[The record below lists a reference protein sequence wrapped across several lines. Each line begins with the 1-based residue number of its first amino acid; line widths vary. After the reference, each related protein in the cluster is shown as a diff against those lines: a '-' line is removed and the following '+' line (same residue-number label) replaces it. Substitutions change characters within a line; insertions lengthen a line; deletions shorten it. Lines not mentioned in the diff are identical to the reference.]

1 MKKITF
7 FATLLAML
15 VSSVQ
20 SAFADD
26 AKWTNKF
33 IKSVADATA
42 DLGSLENGYYLIENV
57 GHNSF
62 ARLDGSAIW
71 LEAAVNPDGI
81 DNIRN
86 YFVGTT
92 DKMNYVFYLSKND
105 DNATYTIQAKSGK
118 YFPQSLPH
126 GGGAS
131 VNATAGKY
139 TIEKIDGGNFSLK
152 SEVKTTWKEG
162 GKDVEGILYADGNGH
177 QTYSSGSFT
186 GWSTTQP
193 GANSNG
199 DYKLFKVEVGDI
211 VTANFKYT
219 VNGHVVLAASKQF
232 VPNTTLSADNYPL
245 LTIKSISPTT
255 IETTQDV
262 TVDCD
267 MALPVEASTVAAP
280 KWYAVRMHNGKR
292 MMVADAANSE
302 VACNDVELSLPEQ
315 LPDANQWAFVG
326 NDLLTSFKLYN
337 KGTQKYLKTS
347 AQNAI
352 STLVDEADATEFHVM
367 ATRIKGME
375 NGFCISNSSWYLNFQ
390 NPNTGTNEAPKYDKP
405 GVYGWTDNDQGSTC
419 TVYAPESFPLNYA
432 ASLVNVPEGTIGA
445 PQYLENAENLKAYK
459 AAYNKANGDASEAN
473 IKALVDINK
482 QIATSPVGT
491 TLTEGYYRLV
501 NCKDKN
507 YLHING
513 TILNDQAGK
522 EKAVGSVV
530 YFKSTETEGQYSV
543 LVEGKYL
550 GAVTTSQNVNLG
562 EEASK
567 GTYTVT
573 SNNYISLIHE
583 VSTKNNTDY
592 RYLHVNGGNA
602 VGWEANT
609 PASQWYIVPA
619 TDVEIDMVA
628 QGDKKYASAYLPFS
642 VSAVDGATAY
652 TGALN
657 ADKTVIDMTATTAV
671 PANIGF
677 VLVGTENK
685 ATLTIGDAA
694 AIEGENALI
703 GTNTGIQLTSGEN
716 DNHASYLVFG
726 VNNGTVG
733 FYKPAS
739 TLTSIAANK
748 AYINASEISNQAIAL
763 NFGNTVTGI
772 NAATLVKGENNA
784 PIYDLSGRRVWAPV
798 KGGLYIQNGKKLVK

>member
-26 AKWTNKF
+26 ARWTNKF

-62 ARLDGSAIW
+62 AHVVNDGIWLDGSA
-71 LEAAVNPDGI
+71 ANPDGI
-81 DNIRN
+81 DNIRSS
-86 YFVGTT
+86 FVGTT
-92 DKMNYVFYLSKND
+92 DKMHYVFYLSKND

-139 TIEKIDGGNFSLK
+139 TIEKIADGNFALK
-152 SEVKTTWKEG
+152 SEVKTTWKEN
-162 GKDVEGILYADGNGH
+162 GKDVEGILYADGNG
-177 QTYSSGSFT
+177 QGNYSTGTFT

-199 DYKLFKVEVGDI
+199 DYKFFKVEVGEI

-219 VNGHVVLAASKQF
+219 VNGHVVLAASKQV

-245 LTIKSISPTT
+245 LTINSYSPAT

-262 TVDCD
+262 TVNCD
-267 MALPVEASTVAAP
+267 MALPVKASTAANP

-302 VACNDVELSLPEQ
+302 VACNDVEFSLPE

-326 NDLLTSFKLYN
+326 DDLFTSFKLYN

-347 AQNAI
+347 AKNAI
-352 STLVDEADATEFHVM
+352 STLVDVADATEFHVM
-367 ATRIKGME
+367 ATRIQDME
-375 NGFCISNSSWYLNFQ
+375 NGFCISNNSWYLNFQ
-390 NPNTGTNEAPKYDKP
+390 NPNTGTKEAPKYDKP

-419 TVYAPESFPLNYA
+419 SVFAPESFPLNYA
-432 ASLVNVPEGTIGA
+432 APIVNAPEGTIGC
-445 PQYLENAENLKAYK
+445 PQYLETEANFNALK
-459 AAYNKANGDASEAN
+459 AAYNAVEAGATN
-473 IKALVDINK
+473 ENVQKLVDINK
-482 QIATSPVGT
+482 QIAASPVGT

-507 YLHING
+507 YLHIEG
-513 TILNDQAGK
+513 TVLKDQAGK

-530 YFKSTETEGQYSV
+530 YFKNTDTEGQYSV

-550 GAVTTSQNVNLG
+550 GTVTRSEAINLG
-562 EEASK
+562 EETSK
-567 GTYTVT
+567 GTYAVT
-573 SNNYISLIHE
+573 SNNCISNVHE
-583 VSTKNNTDY
+583 VSSNNDTDY

-619 TDVEIDMVA
+619 TDVEIDMTA
-628 QGDKKYASAYLPFS
+628 QGDNTYASAYLPFS
-642 VSAVDGATAY
+642 VSAVDGASAY
-652 TGALN
+652 VGALN
-657 ADKTVIDMTATTAV
+657 ADKNAIDMKSVSGV
-671 PANIGF
+671 PANTGF
-677 VLVGTENK
+677 VLVGNGTK

-694 AIEGENALI
+694 AIEGVNALI
-703 GTNTGIQLTSGEN
+703 GTNTGVTFADATPRAN
-716 DNHASYLVFG
+716 YLVFG
-726 VNNGTVG
+726 VNDNKVG
-733 FYKPAS
+733 FYTPSNSVPA
-739 TLTSIAANK
+739 IPANK
-748 AYINASEISNQAIAL
+748 AYINASALNINAVAL
-763 NFGNTVTGI
+763 NFGGNVTSI
-772 NAATLVKGENNA
+772 NAATLINGENNA

-798 KGGLYIQNGKKLVK
+798 KGGLYIRNGKKIIK

>member
-62 ARLDGSAIW
+62 AHVANNGVIWLDGSA
-71 LEAAVNPDGI
+71 ANPDGI
-81 DNIRN
+81 DNIRSS
-86 YFVGTT
+86 FVGTT
-92 DKMNYVFYLSKND
+92 DKMHYVFYLSKND
-105 DNATYTIQAKSGK
+105 DNTTYTIQAKSGK
-118 YFPQSLPH
+118 YFPQSLSH
-126 GGGAS
+126 GGNVS
-131 VNATAGKY
+131 VNETAGKY
-139 TIEKIDGGNFSLK
+139 TIEKIADGNFSLK
-152 SEVKTTWKEG
+152 SEVKATWKEN
-162 GKDVEGILYADGNGH
+162 GKDVEGILYADGNGDGH
-177 QTYSSGSFT
+177 YSTGTFT

-193 GANSNG
+193 KANSNG

-219 VNGHVVLAASKQF
+219 VNGHVVLAASKQC

-245 LTIKSISPTT
+245 LTIKSINPAT

-280 KWYAVRMHNGKR
+280 KWYAVRMHTGKR

-326 NDLLTSFKLYN
+326 NDLFTSFKLYN

-347 AQNAI
+347 AKNAI

-501 NCKDKN
+501 NSQDKN

-522 EKAVGSVV
+522 EKAIGSVV
-530 YFKSTETEGQYSV
+530 YFKSTGTEGQYSV

-573 SNNYISLIHE
+573 SNNYISLVRE
-583 VSTKNNTDY
+583 VSSNDDY
-592 RYLHVNGGNA
+592 HYLHVNGGNA

-609 PASQWYIVPA
+609 PASQWYIIPA
-619 TDVEIDMVA
+619 TDVEIDMTV
-628 QGDKKYASAYLPFS
+628 QDDNTYASAYLPFS

-652 TGALN
+652 VGALN
-657 ADKTVIDMTATTAV
+657 ADKNAIDMKGVSGV
-671 PANIGF
+671 PANTGF
-677 VLVGTENK
+677 VLVGNGSK
-685 ATLTIGDAA
+685 ATLTIGNAA
-694 AIEGENALI
+694 AIEGENALT
-703 GTNTGIQLTSGEN
+703 GTNTGVTFADATPKTN
-716 DNHASYLVFG
+716 YLVFG
-726 VNNGTVG
+726 VNDGKVG
-733 FYKPAS
+733 FYTPGNVTA
-739 TLTSIAANK
+739 IPANK

-772 NAATLVKGENNA
+772 NAATLINGENNA

-798 KGGLYIQNGKKLVK
+798 KGGLYIQNGKKIIK

>member
-26 AKWTNKF
+26 ARWTNKF

-62 ARLDGSAIW
+62 ARLDGNAIW

-86 YFVGTT
+86 YFVGTA

-126 GGGAS
+126 SGGAS

-139 TIEKIDGGNFSLK
+139 TIEKIADGNFSLK
-152 SEVKTTWKEG
+152 SEVKATWKEN
-162 GKDVEGILYADGNGH
+162 GKDVEGILYADGNG
-177 QTYSSGSFT
+177 QKTYSSGSFT

-193 GANSNG
+193 KANSNG
-199 DYKLFKVEVGDI
+199 DYKLFKVEVGEI

-219 VNGHVVLAASKQF
+219 VNGHVVLAASKQI

-302 VACNDVELSLPEQ
+302 VACNDVEFSLPE

-326 NDLLTSFKLYN
+326 DDLFTSFKLYN

-347 AQNAI
+347 AKNAI
-352 STLVDEADATEFHVM
+352 STLVDVADATEFHVM
-367 ATRIKGME
+367 ATRIQDME
-375 NGFCISNSSWYLNFQ
+375 NGFCISNNSWYLNFQ
-390 NPNTGTNEAPKYDKP
+390 NPNTGTKEAPKYDKP

-419 TVYAPESFPLNYA
+419 SVFAPESFPLNYA
-432 ASLVNVPEGTIGA
+432 APIVNAPEGTIGC
-445 PQYLENAENLKAYK
+445 PQYLETEANFNALK
-459 AAYNKANGDASEAN
+459 AAYNAVEAGATN
-473 IKALVDINK
+473 ENVQKLVDINK
-482 QIATSPVGT
+482 QIAASPVGT

-522 EKAVGSVV
+522 EKAIGSVV
-530 YFKSTETEGQYSV
+530 YFKSTETKGQYSV

-573 SNNYISLIHE
+573 SNNFISLVRE
-583 VSTKNNTDY
+583 VSSNDDY
-592 RYLHVNGGNA
+592 HYLHVNGGNA

-609 PASQWYIVPA
+609 PASQWYIIPA
-619 TDVEIDMVA
+619 TDVEIDMTA

-657 ADKTVIDMTATTAV
+657 ADKTVIEMTATTAV
-671 PANIGF
+671 PANTGF
-677 VLVGTENK
+677 VLVGNGSK

-694 AIEGENALI
+694 AIEGENALT

-733 FYKPAS
+733 FYKPESA
-739 TLTSIAANK
+739 LTSIAANK

>member
-62 ARLDGSAIW
+62 ARLDGNAIW

-162 GKDVEGILYADGNGH
+162 GKDVEGILYADGNG
-177 QTYSSGSFT
+177 QKTYSSGTFT

-219 VNGHVVLAASKQF
+219 VNGHVVLAASKQCI
-232 VPNTTLSADNYPL
+232 PNTTLSADNYPL
-245 LTIKSISPTT
+245 LTIKSYSPAT

-280 KWYAVRMHNGKR
+280 KWYAVRMHTGKR

-390 NPNTGTNEAPKYDKP
+390 NPNTGTKEAPKYDKP

-501 NCKDKN
+501 NSQDKN

-522 EKAVGSVV
+522 EKAIGSVV
-530 YFKSTETEGQYSV
+530 YFKSTETKGQYSV

-550 GAVTTSQNVNLG
+550 GTVATSKNINLG

-573 SNNYISLIHE
+573 SNNYISLVRE
-583 VSTKNNTDY
+583 VSSNDDY
-592 RYLHVNGGNA
+592 HYLHVNGGNA

-609 PASQWYIVPA
+609 PASQWYIIPA
-619 TDVEIDMVA
+619 TDVEIDMTA
-628 QGDKKYASAYLPFS
+628 QGDNTYASAYLPFS
-642 VSAVDGATAY
+642 VSAVDGASAY
-652 TGALN
+652 VGALN
-657 ADKTVIDMTATTAV
+657 ADKTAIDMKGVSGV
-671 PANIGF
+671 PANTGF
-677 VLVGTENK
+677 VLVGNGGK
-685 ATLTIGDAA
+685 ATLTIGNAA
-694 AIEGENALI
+694 AIEGENALT
-703 GTNTGIQLTSGEN
+703 GTNTGVTFAAATPKTN
-716 DNHASYLVFG
+716 YLVFG
-726 VNNGTVG
+726 VNDGKVG
-733 FYKPAS
+733 FYTPGNVTA
-739 TLTSIAANK
+739 IPANK
-748 AYINASEISNQAIAL
+748 AYINASELSNQAIAL

-798 KGGLYIQNGKKLVK
+798 KGGLYIQNGKKIIK

>member
-26 AKWTNKF
+26 ARWTNKF

-62 ARLDGSAIW
+62 AHVANNGVIWLDGSA
-71 LEAAVNPDGI
+71 ANPDGI
-81 DNIRN
+81 DNIRSS
-86 YFVGTT
+86 FVGTT
-92 DKMNYVFYLSKND
+92 DKMHYVFYLSKND

-118 YFPQSLPH
+118 YFPQSLSH
-126 GGGAS
+126 GGNVS
-131 VNATAGKY
+131 VNETAGKY
-139 TIEKIDGGNFSLK
+139 TIEKIADGNFSLK
-152 SEVKTTWKEG
+152 SEVKATWKEN
-162 GKDVEGILYADGNGH
+162 GKDVEGILYADGNGDGH
-177 QTYSSGSFT
+177 YSTGTFT

-199 DYKLFKVEVGDI
+199 DYKLFKVEVGEI

-219 VNGHVVLAASKQF
+219 VNGHVVLAASKQV

-245 LTIKSISPTT
+245 LTINSYSPTT

-267 MALPVEASTVAAP
+267 MALPVEASTAAAP
-280 KWYAVRMHNGKR
+280 KWYAVRMHTGKR

-302 VACNDVELSLPEQ
+302 VACNDVELSLPEL

-347 AQNAI
+347 AQSAI
-352 STLVDEADATEFHVM
+352 STLVDEADATVFHVM
-367 ATRIKGME
+367 ATQVKSME
-375 NGFCISNSSWYLNFQ
+375 NGFCISNGSWYLNFQ
-390 NPNTGTNEAPKYDKP
+390 NPNTGTDKAPKYDKP
-405 GVYGWTDNDQGSTC
+405 GVYGWTSNDQGSTC
-419 TVYAPESFPLNYA
+419 TIYTPESFPMNYA
-432 ASLVNVPEGTIGA
+432 ASFVNVPEGAIGG

-459 AAYNKANGDASEAN
+459 AAYNKAHGDASEAN
-473 IKALVDINK
+473 INALVDINK
-482 QIATSPVGT
+482 QIAASSVGT

-501 NCKDKN
+501 NCRDKN

-522 EKAVGSVV
+522 EKAIGSVV
-530 YFKSTETEGQYSV
+530 YFKSTGTEGQYSV

-550 GAVTTSQNVNLG
+550 GTVTRSQDINLG

-573 SNNYISLIHE
+573 SNNFISLVHE
-583 VSTKNNTDY
+583 VSTNNDTDY

-619 TDVEIDMVA
+619 TDVEIDMTA

-642 VSAVDGATAY
+642 VSAVDGASAY
-652 TGALN
+652 VGALN
-657 ADKTVIDMTATTAV
+657 ADKNAIDMKSVSGV
-671 PANIGF
+671 PANTGF
-677 VLVGTENK
+677 VLVGNGTK

-694 AIEGENALI
+694 AIEGVNALI
-703 GTNTGIQLTSGEN
+703 GTNTGVTFAAATPKT
-716 DNHASYLVFG
+716 DYLVFG

-733 FYKPAS
+733 FYTPGNVPA
-739 TLTSIAANK
+739 IPANK
-748 AYINASEISNQAIAL
+748 AYINASAVSNGAISL

-772 NAATLVKGENNA
+772 NAATINNGENNA
-784 PIYDLSGRRVWAPV
+784 PIYDLSGRRVWTPV

>member
-26 AKWTNKF
+26 VKWTGKG
-33 IKSVADATA
+33 IKSVGAAVTSLS
-42 DLGSLENGYYLIENV
+42 DLTDGYYLVRNV
-57 GHNSF
+57 GHSTFLQEQGNGNLYLWNANNYSSDQTSINNAFSGDATNMNSVVYL
-62 ARLDGSAIW
+62 AKDSEDG
-71 LEAAVNPDGI
+71 
-81 DNIRN
+81 
-86 YFVGTT
+86 
-92 DKMNYVFYLSKND
+92 
-105 DNATYTIQAKSGK
+105 TYTMQFKSGK
-118 YFPQSLPH
+118 YMPTFGS
-126 GGGAS
+126 GGTTS
-131 VNATAGKY
+131 NATAAKLTVAIYNEGEPYFNFK
-139 TIEKIDGGNFSLK
+139 DGSN
-152 SEVKTTWKEG
+152 
-162 GKDVEGILYADGNGH
+162 YADGKG
-177 QTYSSGSFT
+177 
-186 GWSTTQP
+186 
-193 GANSNG
+193 
-199 DYKLFKVEVGDI
+199 GDI
-211 VTANFKYT
+211 HGQGNGAGNFVGWKDLSNKNGNSSYQFYKVTLDDVLTVNYKYT
-219 VNGHVVLAASKQF
+219 VAGHVVLAVNSTRTKGLA
-232 VPNTTLSADNYPL
+232 PSADAYPC
-245 LTIKSISPTT
+245 LTITGYDKQT
-255 IETTQDV
+255 ITESGDV
-262 TVDCD
+262 VVNCT

-280 KWYAVRMHNGKR
+280 KWYAVRMHTGKR
-292 MMVADAANSE
+292 MMVADVAKSE
-302 VACNDVELSLPEQ
+302 VACNDVELSLPE

-347 AQNAI
+347 AQDAI
-352 STLVDEADATEFHVM
+352 STLVDEADATKFHVM
-367 ATRIKGME
+367 ATQVKSME
-375 NGFCISNSSWYLNFQ
+375 NSFCISNGSWYLNFQ
-390 NPNTGTNEAPKYDKP
+390 NPNTGTDKAPKYDKP
-405 GVYGWTDNDQGSTC
+405 GVYGWTSNDQGSTC
-419 TVYAPESFPLNYA
+419 TIYTPESFPLNYA
-432 ASLVNVPEGTIGA
+432 ASFANVPEGAIGG
-445 PQYLENAENLKAYK
+445 PQYLENTENLKAYK

-473 IKALVDINK
+473 INALVDINK
-482 QIATSPVGT
+482 QIANSQVGR

-530 YFKSTETEGQYSV
+530 YFKSTGTEGQYSV

-550 GAVTTSQNVNLG
+550 GAVTKSDPINLG

-573 SNNYISLIHE
+573 SNNFISLVHE
-583 VSTKNNTDY
+583 VSTNNDTDY
-592 RYLHVNGGNA
+592 RYMHVNGGNA
-602 VGWEANT
+602 VGWEAPT
-609 PASQWYIVPA
+609 PASQWYIIPA
-619 TDVEIDMVA
+619 TDVEIGMTA

-657 ADKTVIDMTATTAV
+657 ADKTAIDMTATTAV
-671 PANIGF
+671 PANTGF

-685 ATLTIGDAA
+685 ATLTIGEAA
-694 AIEGENALI
+694 AIEGENALT

-739 TLTSIAANK
+739 ALTSIAANK
-748 AYINASEISNQAIAL
+748 AYINASELSNQAIAL

-772 NAATLVKGENNA
+772 NAATLIKGENNA

-798 KGGLYIQNGKKLVK
+798 KGGLYIQNGKKIIK

>member
-33 IKSVADATA
+33 IKSVADATT
-42 DLGSLENGYYLIENV
+42 DLGSLEDGYYLLENV

-62 ARLDGSAIW
+62 ARLEDNGKIW

-81 DNIRN
+81 ENIRN

-118 YFPQSLPH
+118 YFPQNLPH
-126 GGGAS
+126 GDNVS
-131 VNATAGKY
+131 VNETAGKY
-139 TIEKIDGGNFSLK
+139 TIEKISGGNFSLK
-152 SEVKTTWKEG
+152 SEVKSTWNN
-162 GKDVEGILYADGNGH
+162 GKSEGILYADGNGVNA
-177 QTYSSGSFT
+177 YSSGWFT

-193 GANSNG
+193 GAGSNG
-199 DYKLFKVEVGDI
+199 DYKFFKVEVGEI

-219 VNGHVVLAASKQF
+219 VNGHVVLAASKQ
-232 VPNTTLSADNYPL
+232 VIPNTTLSADNYPL
-245 LTIKSISPTT
+245 LTINSYSPTT
-255 IETTQDV
+255 IATSQDV
-262 TVDCD
+262 TVNCS
-267 MALPVEASTVAAP
+267 MALPVEASTAAAP

-292 MMVADAANSE
+292 MMVADVANSE
-302 VACNDVELSLPEQ
+302 VACNDVEFGLPEQ

-326 NDLLTSFKLYN
+326 DDLFTSFKLYN
-337 KGTQKYLKTS
+337 KDTQKYLKTS
-347 AQNAI
+347 SQGAI
-352 STLVDEADATEFHVM
+352 STLVDEADATNFHVM
-367 ATRIKGME
+367 ATRIQGME
-375 NGFCISNSSWYLNFQ
+375 NGFCISNNSWYLNFQ
-390 NPNTGTNEAPKYDKP
+390 NPNTGTKEAPKYDKP

-432 ASLVNVPEGTIGA
+432 ASFINVPEGAIGG
-445 PQYLENAENLKAYK
+445 PQYLENADNLKAYK
-459 AAYNKANGDASEAN
+459 AAYNKANGEASEAN
-473 IKALVDINK
+473 INALVDINK
-482 QIATSPVGT
+482 QIATSSVGT

-513 TILNDQAGK
+513 SILNDQAGK
-522 EKAVGSVV
+522 EKAIGSVV
-530 YFKSTETEGQYSV
+530 YFKSTETAGQYNV

-550 GAVTTSQNVNLG
+550 GAVTRSQNINLG

-567 GTYTVT
+567 GIYTVT
-573 SNNYISLIHE
+573 SSNYISLVHE
-583 VSTKNNTDY
+583 VSTDNDTDF

-602 VGWEANT
+602 VGWEANNAT
-609 PASQWYIVPA
+609 ASQWYIIPA
-619 TDVEIDMVA
+619 TDVEIDMTT
-628 QGDKKYASAYLPFS
+628 QGDNTYASAYLPFS

-652 TGALN
+652 VGALN
-657 ADKTVIDMTATTAV
+657 ADKTAIDMKGVSGV
-671 PANIGF
+671 PANTGF
-677 VLVGTENK
+677 VLVGNGSK
-685 ATLTIGDAA
+685 ATLTIGNAA
-694 AIEGENALI
+694 AIEGENALT
-703 GTNTGIQLTSGEN
+703 GTNTGVTFAAATPKTN
-716 DNHASYLVFG
+716 YLVFG
-726 VNNGTVG
+726 VNDGKVG
-733 FYKPAS
+733 FYTPGNVTA
-739 TLTSIAANK
+739 IPANK
-748 AYINASEISNQAIAL
+748 AYINASALSNPAIAL

-772 NAATLVKGENNA
+772 NAATIINGENNA

-798 KGGLYIQNGKKLVK
+798 KGGLYIQNGKKIIK

>member
-62 ARLDGSAIW
+62 AHVVNDGIWLDGN
-71 LEAAVNPDGI
+71 AANPDGI
-81 DNIRN
+81 DNIRSR
-86 YFVGTT
+86 FVGTT
-92 DKMNYVFYLSKND
+92 DKMHYVFYLSKND

-139 TIEKIDGGNFSLK
+139 TIEKIADGNFALK
-152 SEVKTTWKEG
+152 SEVKTTWKEN
-162 GKDVEGILYADGNGH
+162 GKDVEGILYADGNGTGH
-177 QTYSSGSFT
+177 YSTGTFT

-193 GANSNG
+193 GAGSNG
-199 DYKLFKVEVGDI
+199 DYKFFKVEVGEI

-219 VNGHVVLAASKQF
+219 VNGHVVLAASKQV

-245 LTIKSISPTT
+245 LTINSYSPTT

-262 TVDCD
+262 TVDCS

-280 KWYAVRMHNGKR
+280 KWYAVRFHTGKR

-302 VACNDVELSLPEQ
+302 VACNDVELGLPE

-326 NDLLTSFKLYN
+326 DDLLTSFKLYN

-347 AQNAI
+347 SQSAI
-352 STLVDEADATEFHVM
+352 STLVDEADASEFHVM
-367 ATRIKGME
+367 ATQVKSMDK
-375 NGFCISNSSWYLNFQ
+375 GFCISNGSWYLNFQ
-390 NPNTGTNEAPKYDKP
+390 NPNTGTDKAPKYDKP
-405 GVYGWTDNDQGSTC
+405 GVYGWNSNDQGSTC

-432 ASLVNVPEGTIGA
+432 APIVNAPEGTIGC
-445 PQYLENAENLKAYK
+445 PQYLETEANLNALK
-459 AAYNKANGDASEAN
+459 AAYNAVAAGATDENVQK
-473 IKALVDINK
+473 LVDINK
-482 QIATSPVGT
+482 QIAASPVGT

-501 NCKDKN
+501 NCQDKN

-522 EKAVGSVV
+522 EKAIGSVV
-530 YFKSTETEGQYSV
+530 YFKSTDTEGQYSV

-550 GAVTTSQNVNLG
+550 GTVATSKNINLG
-562 EEASK
+562 EETSK

-573 SNNYISLIHE
+573 SNNFISLVRE
-583 VSTKNNTDY
+583 VSSNDDY
-592 RYLHVNGGNA
+592 HYLHVNGGNA

-609 PASQWYIVPA
+609 PASQWYIIPA
-619 TDVEIDMVA
+619 TDVEIDMTA
-628 QGDKKYASAYLPFS
+628 QGDNTYASAYLPFS
-642 VSAVDGATAY
+642 VSAVNGATAY
-652 TGALN
+652 VGALN
-657 ADKTVIDMTATTAV
+657 AEKTAIDMKGVSGV
-671 PANIGF
+671 PANTGF
-677 VLVGTENK
+677 VLVGNGSK
-685 ATLTIGDAA
+685 ATLTIGNAA
-694 AIEGENALI
+694 AIEGENALT
-703 GTNTGIQLTSGEN
+703 GTNTGVTFAAATPKTN
-716 DNHASYLVFG
+716 YLVFG
-726 VNNGTVG
+726 VNDGKVG
-733 FYKPAS
+733 FYTPGNVTA
-739 TLTSIAANK
+739 IPANK
-748 AYINASEISNQAIAL
+748 AYINASAVTGSAIAL

-772 NAATLVKGENNA
+772 NAATIINGENNA

-798 KGGLYIQNGKKLVK
+798 KGGLYIQNGKKIIK

>member
-26 AKWTNKF
+26 AKWTGKG
-33 IKSVADATA
+33 IKSVDAAVTSLS
-42 DLGSLENGYYLIENV
+42 DLTSGYYLVRNV
-57 GHNSF
+57 GHSTFLQEQGNGNLYLWNANNYSSDLTSINNAF
-62 ARLDGSAIW
+62 SGSATNMNSVVY
-71 LEAAVNPDGI
+71 LAKNSEDG
-81 DNIRN
+81 
-86 YFVGTT
+86 
-92 DKMNYVFYLSKND
+92 
-105 DNATYTIQAKSGK
+105 TYTMQFKSGK
-118 YFPQSLPH
+118 YMPAF
-126 GGGAS
+126 
-131 VNATAGKY
+131 
-139 TIEKIDGGNFSLK
+139 GGNSTSSNETATKL
-152 SEVKTTWKEG
+152 TIAIYNEG
-162 GKDVEGILYADGNGH
+162 EPYFNFKDGNNLYANGKGGDYQGQGNGAGNFVGWKDPSDKNGN
-177 QTYSSGSFT
+177 SSYQF
-186 GWSTTQP
+186 
-193 GANSNG
+193 
-199 DYKLFKVEVGDI
+199 YKLTLDDVYTV
-211 VTANFKYT
+211 NYKYT
-219 VNGHVVLAASKQF
+219 VGGHVVLAVNGVSK
-232 VPNTTLSADNYPL
+232 VKGSAPSADAYPC
-245 LTIKSISPTT
+245 LTITGYDKQT
-255 IETTQDV
+255 ITENGDV
-262 TVDCD
+262 VVNCT
-267 MALPVEASTVAAP
+267 MALPVEASTAAAP

-302 VACNDVELSLPEQ
+302 VACNDVELSLPE

-390 NPNTGTNEAPKYDKP
+390 NPDGSNKP
-405 GVYGWTDNDQGSTC
+405 GVYGWGDNDQGSTC

-432 ASLVNVPEGTIGA
+432 APYVNVPEGAIGG

-459 AAYNKANGDASEAN
+459 AAYNKANDEASEAN
-473 IKALVDINK
+473 INALVDINK
-482 QIATSPVGT
+482 QIAASSEGT
-491 TLTEGYYRLV
+491 TLTDGYYRLV
-501 NCKDKN
+501 NCRDNN

-522 EKAVGSVV
+522 EKAIGSVV

-550 GAVTTSQNVNLG
+550 GAVTRSNPINLG

-573 SNNYISLIHE
+573 SNKCVFLVHE
-583 VSTKNNTDY
+583 VSTNNDTDY

-609 PASQWYIVPA
+609 PASQWYIIPA
-619 TDVEIDMVA
+619 TDVEIDMTA
-628 QGDKKYASAYLPFS
+628 QGDNTYASAYLPFS
-642 VSAVDGATAY
+642 VSAVNGATAY
-652 TGALN
+652 VGALN
-657 ADKTVIDMTATTAV
+657 ADKTAIDMKGVSGV
-671 PANIGF
+671 PANTGF
-677 VLVGTENK
+677 VLVGNGSK
-685 ATLTIGDAA
+685 ATLTIGNAA
-694 AIEGENALI
+694 AIEGDNALT
-703 GTNTGIQLTSGEN
+703 GTNTGVTFAAATPKTN
-716 DNHASYLVFG
+716 YLVFG
-726 VNNGTVG
+726 VNDGKVG
-733 FYKPAS
+733 FYTPGNVAA
-739 TLTSIAANK
+739 IPANK
-748 AYINASEISNQAIAL
+748 AYINASALSNPAIAL

-772 NAATLVKGENNA
+772 NAATLINGENNA

-798 KGGLYIQNGKKLVK
+798 KGGLYIQNGKKIIK

>member
-42 DLGSLENGYYLIENV
+42 DLGSLEDGYYLLENV

-62 ARLDGSAIW
+62 ARLEDNGKIW

-81 DNIRN
+81 ENIRN

-118 YFPQSLPH
+118 YFPQNLPH
-126 GGGAS
+126 GDNVS
-131 VNATAGKY
+131 VNETAGKY
-139 TIEKIDGGNFSLK
+139 TIEKISGGNFSLK
-152 SEVKTTWKEG
+152 SEVKSTWNN
-162 GKDVEGILYADGNGH
+162 GKSEGILYADGNGVKA
-177 QTYSSGSFT
+177 YSSGWFT

-193 GANSNG
+193 GANTNG
-199 DYKLFKVEVGDI
+199 DYKFFKVEVGEI

-219 VNGHVVLAASKQF
+219 VNGHVVLAASKQV

-245 LTIKSISPTT
+245 LTINSYSPTT

-262 TVDCD
+262 TVDCN

-280 KWYAVRMHNGKR
+280 KWYAVRFHTGKR

-302 VACNDVELSLPEQ
+302 VACNDVESSLPEQ

-326 NDLLTSFKLYN
+326 GDLFTSFKLYN

-347 AQNAI
+347 AKDAI
-352 STLVDEADATEFHVM
+352 STLVDEADASEFHVM
-367 ATRIKGME
+367 ATQVKDMDK
-375 NGFCISNSSWYLNFQ
+375 GFCISNGSWYLNFQ
-390 NPNTGTNEAPKYDKP
+390 NPNTGTKDAPKYDKP
-405 GVYGWTDNDQGSTC
+405 GVYGWHDNDQGSTC

-432 ASLVNVPEGTIGA
+432 ASFINVPEGAIGG
-445 PQYLENAENLKAYK
+445 PQYLENADNLKAYK
-459 AAYNKANGDASEAN
+459 AAYNKANGEASEAN
-473 IKALVDINK
+473 INALVDINK
-482 QIATSPVGT
+482 QIAVSPVGT

-501 NCKDKN
+501 NCRDKN

-522 EKAVGSVV
+522 EKTIGSVV
-530 YFKSTETEGQYSV
+530 YFKNTDTKGQYSV

-550 GAVTTSQNVNLG
+550 GAVTRSQNINLG

-573 SNNYISLIHE
+573 SNNYISLVHE
-583 VSTKNNTDY
+583 VSTNNDTDY
-592 RYLHVNGGNA
+592 RYMHVNGGNA

-609 PASQWYIVPA
+609 PASQWYIIPA
-619 TDVEIDMVA
+619 TDVEIDMTA
-628 QGDKKYASAYLPFS
+628 QGDNTYASAYLPFS

-657 ADKTVIDMTATTAV
+657 ADKTVIDMKGVSGV

-677 VLVGTENK
+677 VLVGNGSK

-694 AIEGENALI
+694 AIEGDNALT

-733 FYKPAS
+733 FYKPESA
-739 TLTSIAANK
+739 LTSIAANK

-798 KGGLYIQNGKKLVK
+798 KGGLYIQNGKKIIK

>member
-62 ARLDGSAIW
+62 ARLDGNAIW

-139 TIEKIDGGNFSLK
+139 TIEKIADGNFALK

-162 GKDVEGILYADGNGH
+162 GKDVEGILYADGNG
-177 QTYSSGSFT
+177 QKTYSSGSFT

-193 GANSNG
+193 KANSNG

-219 VNGHVVLAASKQF
+219 VNGHVVLAASKQV

-245 LTIKSISPTT
+245 LTINSYSPAT

-262 TVDCD
+262 TVDCS

-280 KWYAVRMHNGKR
+280 KWYAVRMHTGKR

-302 VACNDVELSLPEQ
+302 VACNDVELSLPE

-367 ATRIKGME
+367 ATKIKDME
-375 NGFCISNSSWYLNFQ
+375 NGFCISNSSWYLNYQ
-390 NPNTGTNEAPKYDKP
+390 LPENSNKP
-405 GVYGWTDNDQGSTC
+405 GVYGWHDNDQGSTC

-432 ASLVNVPEGTIGA
+432 ASLINAPEGAIGA
-445 PQYLENAENLKAYK
+445 PQYLETEANFNALK
-459 AAYNKANGDASEAN
+459 AAYNAVEAGATN
-473 IKALVDINK
+473 ENVQKLVDINK
-482 QIATSPVGT
+482 QIAASPVGT

-513 TILNDQAGK
+513 TILNDQPGK
-522 EKAVGSVV
+522 EKAIGSVV
-530 YFKSTETEGQYSV
+530 YFKSTETKGQYSV

-550 GAVTTSQNVNLG
+550 GTVATSKNINLG
-562 EEASK
+562 EETSK

-573 SNNYISLIHE
+573 SNNYISLVRE
-583 VSTKNNTDY
+583 VSSNDDY
-592 RYLHVNGGNA
+592 HYLHVNGGNA

-609 PASQWYIVPA
+609 PASQWYIIPA
-619 TDVEIDMVA
+619 TDVEIDMTA

-657 ADKTVIDMTATTAV
+657 ADKTAIDMTATTAV
-671 PANIGF
+671 PANTGF

-694 AIEGENALI
+694 AIEGENALT

-739 TLTSIAANK
+739 ALTSIAANK
-748 AYINASEISNQAIAL
+748 AYINASELSNQAIAL

-772 NAATLVKGENNA
+772 NAATLINGENNA

-798 KGGLYIQNGKKLVK
+798 KGGLYIQNGKKIIK

>member
-42 DLGSLENGYYLIENV
+42 DLGSLEDGYYLLENV

-62 ARLDGSAIW
+62 ARLEDNGKIW

-81 DNIRN
+81 ENIRN

-118 YFPQSLPH
+118 YFPQNLPH
-126 GGGAS
+126 GDNVS
-131 VNATAGKY
+131 VNETAGKY
-139 TIEKIDGGNFSLK
+139 TIEKISGGNFSLK
-152 SEVKTTWKEG
+152 SEVKSTWNN
-162 GKDVEGILYADGNGH
+162 GKSEGILYADGNGVKA
-177 QTYSSGSFT
+177 YSSGWFT

-193 GANSNG
+193 GANTNG
-199 DYKLFKVEVGDI
+199 DYKFFKVEVGEI

-245 LTIKSISPTT
+245 LTINSYSPTT
-255 IETTQDV
+255 IATSQDV
-262 TVDCD
+262 TVNCS
-267 MALPVEASTVAAP
+267 MALPVEASTAAAP

-302 VACNDVELSLPEQ
+302 VACNDVEFGLPEQ

-326 NDLLTSFKLYN
+326 DDLFTSFKLYN

-347 AQNAI
+347 SQGAI
-352 STLVDEADATEFHVM
+352 STLVDEADATNFHVM
-367 ATRIKGME
+367 ATRIQGME
-375 NGFCISNSSWYLNFQ
+375 NGFCISNNSWYLNFQ

-432 ASLVNVPEGTIGA
+432 ASFINVPEGAIGG

-482 QIATSPVGT
+482 QIAVSPVGT

-501 NCKDKN
+501 NCKDNN

-522 EKAVGSVV
+522 EKAIGSVV
-530 YFKSTETEGQYSV
+530 YFKSTETAGRYNV

-550 GAVTTSQNVNLG
+550 GAVTRSQNINLG

-573 SNNYISLIHE
+573 SSNYISLVHE
-583 VSTKNNTDY
+583 VSTDNDTDY

-602 VGWEANT
+602 VGWEANNAT
-609 PASQWYIVPA
+609 ASQWYIIPA
-619 TDVEIDMVA
+619 TDVEIDMTA

-642 VSAVDGATAY
+642 VSAVNGATAY
-652 TGALN
+652 VGALN
-657 ADKTVIDMTATTAV
+657 AEKTAIDMKSVSGV

-677 VLVGTENK
+677 VLVGNGSK

-694 AIEGENALI
+694 AIEGGNALT

-739 TLTSIAANK
+739 ALTSIAANK
-748 AYINASEISNQAIAL
+748 AYINASELSNQAIAL

-772 NAATLVKGENNA
+772 NAATLINGENNA

-798 KGGLYIQNGKKLVK
+798 KGGLYIQNGKKIIK

>member
-26 AKWTNKF
+26 ARWTNKF

-62 ARLDGSAIW
+62 ARLDGNAIW

-86 YFVGTT
+86 YFVGTA

-139 TIEKIDGGNFSLK
+139 TIEKIADGNFSLK
-152 SEVKTTWKEG
+152 SEVKATWKEN
-162 GKDVEGILYADGNGH
+162 GKDVEGILYADGNG
-177 QTYSSGSFT
+177 QKTYSSGTFT

-193 GANSNG
+193 KANSNG

-302 VACNDVELSLPEQ
+302 VACNDVEFSLPE

-326 NDLLTSFKLYN
+326 DDLFTSFKLYN

-347 AQNAI
+347 AKNAI
-352 STLVDEADATEFHVM
+352 STLVDVADATEFHVM
-367 ATRIKGME
+367 ATRIQDME
-375 NGFCISNSSWYLNFQ
+375 NGFCISNNSWYLNFQ
-390 NPNTGTNEAPKYDKP
+390 NPNTGTKEAPKYDKP

-419 TVYAPESFPLNYA
+419 SVFAPESFPLNYA
-432 ASLVNVPEGTIGA
+432 APIVNAPEGTIGC
-445 PQYLENAENLKAYK
+445 PQYLETEANFNALK
-459 AAYNKANGDASEAN
+459 AAYNAVEAGATN
-473 IKALVDINK
+473 ENVQKLVDINK
-482 QIATSPVGT
+482 QIAASPVGT

-522 EKAVGSVV
+522 EKAIGSVV
-530 YFKSTETEGQYSV
+530 YFKSTETKGQYSV

-573 SNNYISLIHE
+573 SNNFISLVRE
-583 VSTKNNTDY
+583 VSSNDDY
-592 RYLHVNGGNA
+592 HYLHVNGGNA

-609 PASQWYIVPA
+609 PASQWYIIPA
-619 TDVEIDMVA
+619 TDVEIDMTA

-657 ADKTVIDMTATTAV
+657 ADKTVIEMTATTAV
-671 PANIGF
+671 PANTGF
-677 VLVGTENK
+677 VLVGNGSK

-694 AIEGENALI
+694 AIEGENALT

-733 FYKPAS
+733 FYKPESA
-739 TLTSIAANK
+739 LTSIAANK

>member
-26 AKWTNKF
+26 ARWTNKF

-62 ARLDGSAIW
+62 ARLDGNAIW

-86 YFVGTT
+86 YFVGTA

-139 TIEKIDGGNFSLK
+139 TIEKIADGNFSLK
-152 SEVKTTWKEG
+152 SEVKATWKEN
-162 GKDVEGILYADGNGH
+162 GKDVEGILYADGNG
-177 QTYSSGSFT
+177 QKTYSSGSFT
-186 GWSTTQP
+186 GWSITQP
-193 GANSNG
+193 KANSNG
-199 DYKLFKVEVGDI
+199 DYKLFKVEVGEI

-219 VNGHVVLAASKQF
+219 VNGHVVLAASKQI

-302 VACNDVELSLPEQ
+302 VACNDVEFSLPE

-326 NDLLTSFKLYN
+326 DDLFTSFKLYN

-347 AQNAI
+347 AKNAI
-352 STLVDEADATEFHVM
+352 STLVDVADATEFHVM
-367 ATRIKGME
+367 ATRIQDME
-375 NGFCISNSSWYLNFQ
+375 NGFCISNNSWYLNFQ
-390 NPNTGTNEAPKYDKP
+390 NPNTGTKEAPKYDKP
-405 GVYGWTDNDQGSTC
+405 GVYGWTDNDQGSIC
-419 TVYAPESFPLNYA
+419 SVFAPESFPLNYA
-432 ASLVNVPEGTIGA
+432 APIVNAPEGTIGC
-445 PQYLENAENLKAYK
+445 PQYLETEANFNALK
-459 AAYNKANGDASEAN
+459 AAYNAVEAGATN
-473 IKALVDINK
+473 ENVQKLVDINK
-482 QIATSPVGT
+482 QIAASPVGT

-522 EKAVGSVV
+522 EKAIGSVV
-530 YFKSTETEGQYSV
+530 YFKSTETKGQYSV

-573 SNNYISLIHE
+573 SNNFISLVRE
-583 VSTKNNTDY
+583 VSSNDDY
-592 RYLHVNGGNA
+592 HYLHVNGGNA

-609 PASQWYIVPA
+609 PASQWYIIPA
-619 TDVEIDMVA
+619 TDVEIDMTA

-657 ADKTVIDMTATTAV
+657 ADKTVIEMTATTAV
-671 PANIGF
+671 PANTGF
-677 VLVGTENK
+677 VLVGNGSK

-694 AIEGENALI
+694 AIEGENALT

-739 TLTSIAANK
+739 ALTSIAANK

-798 KGGLYIQNGKKLVK
+798 KGGLYIQNGKKIIK

>member
-26 AKWTNKF
+26 ARWTNKF

-62 ARLDGSAIW
+62 ARLDGNAIW

-86 YFVGTT
+86 YFVGTA

-139 TIEKIDGGNFSLK
+139 TIEKIADGNFSLK
-152 SEVKTTWKEG
+152 SEVKATWKEN
-162 GKDVEGILYADGNGH
+162 GKDVEGILYADGNG
-177 QTYSSGSFT
+177 QKTYSSGSFT

-193 GANSNG
+193 KANSNG

-245 LTIKSISPTT
+245 LTIKSINPTT

-302 VACNDVELSLPEQ
+302 VACNDVEFSLPE

-326 NDLLTSFKLYN
+326 DDLFTSFKLYN

-347 AQNAI
+347 AKNAI
-352 STLVDEADATEFHVM
+352 STLVDVADATEFHVM
-367 ATRIKGME
+367 ATRIQDME
-375 NGFCISNSSWYLNFQ
+375 NGFCISNNSWYLNFQ
-390 NPNTGTNEAPKYDKP
+390 NPNTGTKEAPKYDKP

-419 TVYAPESFPLNYA
+419 SVFAPESFPLNYA
-432 ASLVNVPEGTIGA
+432 APIVNAPEGTIGC
-445 PQYLENAENLKAYK
+445 PQYLETEANFNALK
-459 AAYNKANGDASEAN
+459 AAYNAVEAGATN
-473 IKALVDINK
+473 ENVQKLVDINK
-482 QIATSPVGT
+482 QIAASPVGT

-513 TILNDQAGK
+513 TILNDQASK
-522 EKAVGSVV
+522 EKAIGSVV
-530 YFKSTETEGQYSV
+530 YFKSTETKGQYSV

-573 SNNYISLIHE
+573 SNNFISLVRE
-583 VSTKNNTDY
+583 VSSNDDY
-592 RYLHVNGGNA
+592 HYLHVNGGNA

-609 PASQWYIVPA
+609 PASQWYIIPA
-619 TDVEIDMVA
+619 TDVEIDMTA

-671 PANIGF
+671 PANTGF

-685 ATLTIGDAA
+685 ATLTIGTADA
-694 AIEGENALI
+694 ISGTNALT
-703 GTNTGIQLTSGEN
+703 GSNFNTALTDATRAN
-716 DNHASYLVFG
+716 YLVFG
-726 VNNGTVG
+726 VNENKVG

-739 TLTSIAANK
+739 ALTSIPANK
-748 AYINASEISNQAIAL
+748 AYINASAITGSAIAL

-772 NAATLVKGENNA
+772 NAATINNGENNA

>member
-26 AKWTNKF
+26 AKWTGKG
-33 IKSVADATA
+33 IKSVDAAVTSLS
-42 DLGSLENGYYLIENV
+42 DLTSGYYLVRNV
-57 GHNSF
+57 GHSTFLQEQGNGNLYLWN
-62 ARLDGSAIW
+62 A
-71 LEAAVNPDGI
+71 N
-81 DNIRN
+81 N
-86 YFVGTT
+86 YSSDLTSINNAFSG
-92 DKMNYVFYLSKND
+92 
-105 DNATYTIQAKSGK
+105 NATNMNSVVYLTKDSEDGTYTMQFKSGK
-118 YFPQSLPH
+118 YLPTF
-126 GGGAS
+126 GDNNTS
-131 VNATAGKY
+131 SSATATKLTVAIYTEGEPYFNFKDANGKMA
-139 TIEKIDGGNFSLK
+139 DGKGGYNGAGNGAGNF
-152 SEVKTTWKEG
+152 VGWGTTP
-162 GKDVEGILYADGNGH
+162 GKKNGNGSY
-177 QTYSSGSFT
+177 QF
-186 GWSTTQP
+186 
-193 GANSNG
+193 
-199 DYKLFKVEVGDI
+199 YK
-211 VTANFKYT
+211 VTLDDAYTVNYKYT
-219 VNGHVVLAASKQF
+219 VDGHVVLAVDNASRVKGF
-232 VPNTTLSADNYPL
+232 APAAEAYPC
-245 LTIKSISPTT
+245 LTITGYDKQT
-255 IETTQDV
+255 ITESGDV
-262 TVDCD
+262 VVNCT
-267 MALPVEASTVAAP
+267 MALPVEASAAAAP

-302 VACNDVELSLPEQ
+302 VACNDVELSLPE

-326 NDLLTSFKLYN
+326 DDLLTSFKLYN

-352 STLVDEADATEFHVM
+352 STLVDEADATKFHVM
-367 ATRIKGME
+367 ATRIQGME
-375 NGFCISNSSWYLNFQ
+375 NGFCISNGSWYLNFQ
-390 NPNTGTNEAPKYDKP
+390 NPDGSNKP
-405 GVYGWTDNDQGSTC
+405 GVYGWGDNDQGSTC

-432 ASLVNVPEGTIGA
+432 ASFINVPEGAIGG
-445 PQYLENAENLKAYK
+445 PQYLENAENLKACK
-459 AAYNKANGDASEAN
+459 AAYNKANDDASEAN
-473 IKALVDINK
+473 INALVDINK
-482 QIATSPVGT
+482 QIAASPVGK

-501 NCKDKN
+501 NSKDKN

-513 TILNDQAGK
+513 SILNDQAGK
-522 EKAVGSVV
+522 EKAIGSVV
-530 YFKSTETEGQYSV
+530 YFKNTETAGQYSV

-550 GAVTTSQNVNLG
+550 GAVTRSKDVNLG

-573 SNNYISLIHE
+573 SNNFISLVHE
-583 VSTKNNTDY
+583 VSTNNDTDY

-602 VGWEANT
+602 VGWEAPT
-609 PASQWYIVPA
+609 PASQWYIIPA
-619 TDVEIDMVA
+619 TDVEIDMTA

-657 ADKTVIDMTATTAV
+657 ADKTAIDMTATTAV
-671 PANIGF
+671 PANTGF

-694 AIEGENALI
+694 AIEGEKALT

-748 AYINASEISNQAIAL
+748 AYINASEISSQAIAL

-798 KGGLYIQNGKKLVK
+798 KGGLYIQNGKKIIK

>member
-33 IKSVADATA
+33 IKSVADATT
-42 DLGSLENGYYLIENV
+42 DLGSLEDGYYLLENV

-62 ARLDGSAIW
+62 ARLEDNGKIW

-81 DNIRN
+81 ENIRN

-118 YFPQSLPH
+118 YFPQNLPH
-126 GGGAS
+126 GDNVS
-131 VNATAGKY
+131 VNETAGKY
-139 TIEKIDGGNFSLK
+139 TIEKISGGNFSLK
-152 SEVKTTWKEG
+152 SEVKSTWNN
-162 GKDVEGILYADGNGH
+162 GKSEGILYADGNGVNA
-177 QTYSSGSFT
+177 YSSGWFT

-193 GANSNG
+193 GANTNG
-199 DYKLFKVEVGDI
+199 DYKFFKVEVDET

-219 VNGHVVLAASKQF
+219 VNGHVVLAASKRF

-245 LTIKSISPTT
+245 LTINSYSPTT
-255 IETTQDV
+255 IATSQDV
-262 TVDCD
+262 TVNCS
-267 MALPVEASTVAAP
+267 MALPVEASTAAAP

-302 VACNDVELSLPEQ
+302 VACNDVESSLPEQ

-326 NDLLTSFKLYN
+326 DDLFTSFKLYN

-352 STLVDEADATEFHVM
+352 STLVDETDATEFHVM
-367 ATRIKGME
+367 ATRIQGME

-522 EKAVGSVV
+522 EKAIGSVV

-628 QGDKKYASAYLPFS
+628 QGDNTYASAYLPFS
-642 VSAVDGATAY
+642 VSAVDGASAY
-652 TGALN
+652 VGALN
-657 ADKTVIDMTATTAV
+657 ADKNAIDMKGVSGV
-671 PANIGF
+671 PANTGF
-677 VLVGTENK
+677 VLVGNGSK

-739 TLTSIAANK
+739 ALTSIAANK
-748 AYINASEISNQAIAL
+748 AYINASELSNQAIAL

-798 KGGLYIQNGKKLVK
+798 KSGLYIQNGKKLVK

>member
-62 ARLDGSAIW
+62 AHVVNDGIWLDGT
-71 LEAAVNPDGI
+71 AANPDGI
-81 DNIRN
+81 DNIRSR
-86 YFVGTT
+86 FVGTT
-92 DKMNYVFYLSKND
+92 DKMHYVFYLSKND

-139 TIEKIDGGNFSLK
+139 TIEKIADGNFALK
-152 SEVKTTWKEG
+152 SEVKTTWKEN
-162 GKDVEGILYADGNGH
+162 GKDVEGILYADGNG
-177 QTYSSGSFT
+177 QGNYSTGTFT

-199 DYKLFKVEVGDI
+199 DYKFFKVEVGEI

-219 VNGHVVLAASKQF
+219 VNGHVVLAASKQV

-245 LTIKSISPTT
+245 LTIKSINPTT

-280 KWYAVRMHNGKR
+280 KWYAVRMHTGKR

-347 AQNAI
+347 AKNAI

-390 NPNTGTNEAPKYDKP
+390 NPNTGTKEAPKYDKP

-501 NCKDKN
+501 NSQDKN

-522 EKAVGSVV
+522 EKAIGSVV
-530 YFKSTETEGQYSV
+530 YFKSTETEGQYSI

-573 SNNYISLIHE
+573 SNNYISLVRE
-583 VSTKNNTDY
+583 VSSNDDY
-592 RYLHVNGGNA
+592 HYLHVNGGNA

-609 PASQWYIVPA
+609 PASQWYIIPA
-619 TDVEIDMVA
+619 TDVEIDMTA
-628 QGDKKYASAYLPFS
+628 QGDNTYASAYLPFS

-652 TGALN
+652 VGALN
-657 ADKTVIDMTATTAV
+657 ADKNAIDMKGVSGV
-671 PANIGF
+671 PANTGF
-677 VLVGTENK
+677 VLVGNGSK

-694 AIEGENALI
+694 AIEGVNALT
-703 GTNTGIQLTSGEN
+703 GTNTGVTFADATPKTN
-716 DNHASYLVFG
+716 YLVFG
-726 VNNGTVG
+726 VNDGKVG
-733 FYKPAS
+733 FYTPGNVTA
-739 TLTSIAANK
+739 IPANK
-748 AYINASEISNQAIAL
+748 AYINASELSNQAIAL

-772 NAATLVKGENNA
+772 NAATIINGENNA

-798 KGGLYIQNGKKLVK
+798 KGGLYIQNGKKFVK

>member
-20 SAFADD
+20 SAFADN

-42 DLGSLENGYYLIENV
+42 DLGSLEDGYYLIENV

-62 ARLDGSAIW
+62 AHVVNDGIWLDGN
-71 LEAAVNPDGI
+71 AANPDGI
-81 DNIRN
+81 DNIRSS
-86 YFVGTT
+86 FVGTT
-92 DKMNYVFYLSKND
+92 DKMHYVFYLSKND

-118 YFPQSLPH
+118 FFPQSLPH

-139 TIEKIDGGNFSLK
+139 TIEKISDGNFSLK
-152 SEVKTTWKEG
+152 SEVKTTWKEN
-162 GKDVEGILYADGNGH
+162 GKDVEGILYADGNG
-177 QTYSSGSFT
+177 QGNYSTGTFT

-193 GANSNG
+193 GAGSNG
-199 DYKLFKVEVGDI
+199 DYKFFKVEVGEI

-219 VNGHVVLAASKQF
+219 VNGHVVLAASKQV

-245 LTIKSISPTT
+245 LTINSYSPTT

-262 TVDCD
+262 TVDCN
-267 MALPVEASTVAAP
+267 MALPVEASTAAAP
-280 KWYAVRMHNGKR
+280 KWYAVRMHTGKR

-326 NDLLTSFKLYN
+326 DDLLTSFKLYN

-347 AQNAI
+347 AKGAI
-352 STLVDEADATEFHVM
+352 STLVDEADASEFHVM
-367 ATRIKGME
+367 ATQVKSMDK
-375 NGFCISNSSWYLNFQ
+375 GFCISNGSWYLNFQ
-390 NPNTGTNEAPKYDKP
+390 NPNTGTKDAPKYDKP
-405 GVYGWTDNDQGSTC
+405 GVYGWHDNDQGSTC

-432 ASLVNVPEGTIGA
+432 ASFINVPEGAIGG
-445 PQYLENAENLKAYK
+445 PQYLENADNLKAYK

-501 NCKDKN
+501 NCQDKK

-522 EKAVGSVV
+522 EKAIGSVV

-550 GAVTTSQNVNLG
+550 GTVTTSQNVNLG

-573 SNNYISLIHE
+573 SNNFISLIHE
-583 VSTKNNTDY
+583 VSTDDDY
-592 RYLHVNGGNA
+592 HYLHVNGGNA

-609 PASQWYIVPA
+609 PASQWYIIPA
-619 TDVEIDMVA
+619 TDVEIDMTA
-628 QGDKKYASAYLPFS
+628 QGDNTYASAYLPFS

-652 TGALN
+652 VGALN
-657 ADKTVIDMTATTAV
+657 AEKTAIDMKGVSGV
-671 PANIGF
+671 PANTGF
-677 VLVGTENK
+677 VLVGNGSK
-685 ATLTIGDAA
+685 ATLTIGNAA

-703 GTNTGIQLTSGEN
+703 GTNTGVTFAAATPKTN
-716 DNHASYLVFG
+716 YLVFG
-726 VNNGTVG
+726 VNDGKVG
-733 FYKPAS
+733 FYTPGNVTA
-739 TLTSIAANK
+739 IPANK
-748 AYINASEISNQAIAL
+748 AYINASALSNPAIAL

-772 NAATLVKGENNA
+772 NAATIINGENNA

-798 KGGLYIQNGKKLVK
+798 KGGLYIQNGKKIIK

>member
-126 GGGAS
+126 GDGAS

-152 SEVKTTWKEG
+152 SEVKATWNNG
-162 GKDVEGILYADGNGH
+162 EGILYADGNGH

-193 GANSNG
+193 KANSNG

-245 LTIKSISPTT
+245 LTIKSINPTT

-267 MALPVEASTVAAP
+267 MALPVEASTAATP

-302 VACNDVELSLPEQ
+302 VACNDVELSLPE

-326 NDLLTSFKLYN
+326 DDLFTSFKLYN

-347 AQNAI
+347 AKDAI
-352 STLVDEADATEFHVM
+352 STLVDEADATVFHVM
-367 ATRIKGME
+367 ATRIQNME
-375 NGFCISNSSWYLNFQ
+375 NGFCISNGSWYLNFQ
-390 NPNTGTNEAPKYDKP
+390 NPDGSNKP
-405 GVYGWTDNDQGSTC
+405 GVYGWGDNDQGSTC

-432 ASLVNVPEGTIGA
+432 APYVNVPEGAIGG

-459 AAYNKANGDASEAN
+459 AAYNKANDEASEAN
-473 IKALVDINK
+473 INALVDINK
-482 QIATSPVGT
+482 QIANSPVGR

-522 EKAVGSVV
+522 EKAIGSVV
-530 YFKSTETEGQYSV
+530 YFKNTETEGQYSV

-550 GAVTTSQNVNLG
+550 GAVTRSTDVNLG
-562 EEASK
+562 EEANK
-567 GTYTVT
+567 GTYAVT
-573 SNNYISLIHE
+573 SNNFISLVHE
-583 VSTKNNTDY
+583 VSTNNDTDY
-592 RYLHVNGGNA
+592 RYMHVNSGNA

-609 PASQWYIVPA
+609 PASQWYIIPA
-619 TDVEIDMVA
+619 TDVEIDMTA

-657 ADKTVIDMTATTAV
+657 ADKTAIDMTATTAV
-671 PANIGF
+671 PANTGF

-685 ATLTIGDAA
+685 ATLTIGEAT
-694 AIEGENALI
+694 AIAGENALT
-703 GTNTGIQLTSGEN
+703 GTNTGVTFAAATPKTN
-716 DNHASYLVFG
+716 YLVFG
-726 VNNGTVG
+726 VNDGKVG
-733 FYKPAS
+733 FYTPGNVTA
-739 TLTSIAANK
+739 IPANK
-748 AYINASEISNQAIAL
+748 AYINASELSNQAIAL

-772 NAATLVKGENNA
+772 NAATLINGENNA

-798 KGGLYIQNGKKLVK
+798 KGGLYIQNGKKNIK

>member
-26 AKWTNKF
+26 AKWTNKI

-57 GHNSF
+57 GHHSF
-62 ARLDGSAIW
+62 ARLDGDAIW

-126 GGGAS
+126 GDGAS

-152 SEVKTTWKEG
+152 SEVKATWNNG
-162 GKDVEGILYADGNGH
+162 EGILYADGNGHGH

-193 GANSNG
+193 KANSNG

-245 LTIKSISPTT
+245 LTIKSINPTT

-280 KWYAVRMHNGKR
+280 KWYAVRMHTGKR

-302 VACNDVELSLPEQ
+302 VACNDVELSIPEQ

-352 STLVDEADATEFHVM
+352 STLVDEANATEFHVM

-522 EKAVGSVV
+522 EKAIGSVV

-628 QGDKKYASAYLPFS
+628 QGDNTYASAYLPFS
-642 VSAVDGATAY
+642 VSAVDGASAY
-652 TGALN
+652 VGALN
-657 ADKTVIDMTATTAV
+657 ADKNAIDMKGVSGV
-671 PANIGF
+671 PANTGF
-677 VLVGTENK
+677 VLVGNGSK

-739 TLTSIAANK
+739 ALTSIAANK
-748 AYINASEISNQAIAL
+748 AYINASELSNQAIAL

-798 KGGLYIQNGKKLVK
+798 KGGLYIQNGKKIIK

>member
-62 ARLDGSAIW
+62 AHVVNDGIWLDGN
-71 LEAAVNPDGI
+71 AANPDGI
-81 DNIRN
+81 DNIRSS
-86 YFVGTT
+86 FVGTT
-92 DKMNYVFYLSKND
+92 DKMHYVFYLSKND

-118 YFPQSLPH
+118 FFPQSLPH

-139 TIEKIDGGNFSLK
+139 TIEKISDGNFSLK
-152 SEVKTTWKEG
+152 SEVKTTWKEN
-162 GKDVEGILYADGNGH
+162 GKDVEGILYADGNG
-177 QTYSSGSFT
+177 QGNYSTGTFT

-193 GANSNG
+193 GAGSNG
-199 DYKLFKVEVGDI
+199 DYKFFKVEVGEI

-219 VNGHVVLAASKQF
+219 VNGHVVLAASKQV

-245 LTIKSISPTT
+245 LTINSYSPTT

-262 TVDCD
+262 TVDCN
-267 MALPVEASTVAAP
+267 MALPVEASTAAAP
-280 KWYAVRMHNGKR
+280 KWYAVRMHTGKR

-326 NDLLTSFKLYN
+326 DDLLTSFKLYN
-337 KGTQKYLKTS
+337 KGAQKYLKTS
-347 AQNAI
+347 AKGAI
-352 STLVDEADATEFHVM
+352 STLVDEADASEFHVM
-367 ATRIKGME
+367 ATQVKSMDK
-375 NGFCISNSSWYLNFQ
+375 GFCISNGSWYLNFQ
-390 NPNTGTNEAPKYDKP
+390 NPNTGTKDAPKYDKP
-405 GVYGWTDNDQGSTC
+405 GVYGWHDNDQGSTC

-432 ASLVNVPEGTIGA
+432 ASFINVPEGAIGG
-445 PQYLENAENLKAYK
+445 PQYLENADNLKAYK

-501 NCKDKN
+501 NCQDKK

-522 EKAVGSVV
+522 EKAIGSVV

-550 GAVTTSQNVNLG
+550 GTVTTSQNVNLG

-573 SNNYISLIHE
+573 SNNFISLIHE
-583 VSTKNNTDY
+583 VSTDDDY
-592 RYLHVNGGNA
+592 HYLHVNGGNA

-609 PASQWYIVPA
+609 PASQWYIIPA
-619 TDVEIDMVA
+619 TDVEIDMTA
-628 QGDKKYASAYLPFS
+628 QGDNTYASAYLPFS

-652 TGALN
+652 VGALN
-657 ADKTVIDMTATTAV
+657 AEKTAIDMKGVSGV
-671 PANIGF
+671 PANTGF
-677 VLVGTENK
+677 VLVGNGSK
-685 ATLTIGDAA
+685 ATLTIGNAA

-703 GTNTGIQLTSGEN
+703 GTNTGVTFAAATPKTN
-716 DNHASYLVFG
+716 YLVFG
-726 VNNGTVG
+726 VNDGKVG
-733 FYKPAS
+733 FYTPGNVTA
-739 TLTSIAANK
+739 IPANK
-748 AYINASEISNQAIAL
+748 AYINASALSNPAIAL

-772 NAATLVKGENNA
+772 NAATIINGENNA

-798 KGGLYIQNGKKLVK
+798 KGGLYIQNGKKIIK

>member
-26 AKWTNKF
+26 AKWTGKG
-33 IKSVADATA
+33 IKSVDAAVTSLS
-42 DLGSLENGYYLIENV
+42 DLTDGYYLVRNA
-57 GHNSF
+57 GHSTFLQEQGNGNLYLWNANNYSSDLTSINNAF
-62 ARLDGSAIW
+62 SGSATNMNSVVY
-71 LEAAVNPDGI
+71 LAKNSEDG
-81 DNIRN
+81 
-86 YFVGTT
+86 
-92 DKMNYVFYLSKND
+92 
-105 DNATYTIQAKSGK
+105 TYTMQFKSGK
-118 YFPQSLPH
+118 YMPTFGDGST
-126 GGGAS
+126 S
-131 VNATAGKY
+131 SNATAAKL
-139 TIEKIDGGNFSLK
+139 TIAIYNEGEPYFNFKDGSN
-152 SEVKTTWKEG
+152 
-162 GKDVEGILYADGNGH
+162 YADGKG
-177 QTYSSGSFT
+177 
-186 GWSTTQP
+186 
-193 GANSNG
+193 
-199 DYKLFKVEVGDI
+199 GDI
-211 VTANFKYT
+211 HGQGNGAGNFVGWKDLSDKNGNNSYQFYKVTLDDLLTVNYKYT
-219 VNGHVVLAASKQF
+219 VDGHVVLAVNN
-232 VPNTTLSADNYPL
+232 VPRLKGLAPSADAYPC
-245 LTIKSISPTT
+245 LTITGYDKQT
-255 IETTQDV
+255 ITESGDV
-262 TVDCD
+262 VVNCT

-302 VACNDVELSLPEQ
+302 VACNDVELSLPE

-347 AQNAI
+347 AKNAI

-367 ATRIKGME
+367 ATEIKDME
-375 NGFCISNSSWYLNFQ
+375 NGFCISNSSWYLNYQ
-390 NPNTGTNEAPKYDKP
+390 NPNTGTDKAPKYDKP
-405 GVYGWTDNDQGSTC
+405 GVYGWHDNDQGSTC
-419 TVYAPESFPLNYA
+419 TIYTPESFPLNYA
-432 ASLVNVPEGTIGA
+432 ASLANVPEGAIGG

-473 IKALVDINK
+473 INALVDINK
-482 QIATSPVGT
+482 QIANSPVGR

-522 EKAVGSVV
+522 EKAIGSVV
-530 YFKSTETEGQYSV
+530 YFKNTETEGQYSV

-550 GAVTTSQNVNLG
+550 GAVTRSTDVNLG
-562 EEASK
+562 EEANK

-573 SNNYISLIHE
+573 SNNFISLVHE
-583 VSTKNNTDY
+583 VSTNNDTDY
-592 RYLHVNGGNA
+592 RYMHVNSGNA

-609 PASQWYIVPA
+609 PASQWYIIPA
-619 TDVEIDMVA
+619 TDVEIDMTA

-657 ADKTVIDMTATTAV
+657 ADKTAIDMTATTAV
-671 PANIGF
+671 PANTGF

-694 AIEGENALI
+694 AIEGENALT

-739 TLTSIAANK
+739 ALPSIAANK

-772 NAATLVKGENNA
+772 NAATLINGENNA

-798 KGGLYIQNGKKLVK
+798 KGGLYIQNGKKIIK